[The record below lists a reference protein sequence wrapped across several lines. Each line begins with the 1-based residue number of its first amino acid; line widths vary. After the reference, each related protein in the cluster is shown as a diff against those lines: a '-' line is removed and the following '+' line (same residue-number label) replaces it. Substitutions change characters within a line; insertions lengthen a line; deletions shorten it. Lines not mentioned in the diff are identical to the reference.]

1 MGNTVKFFTQVKKD
15 NKKKGYLLSKRY
27 YLLPCILRIKI
38 IGSQRSVRI
47 APPSLLLIT
56 TVQQRLLTLLS
67 LSPWWQTGAFRH
79 QNLSKVFSELKLVTD
94 NLSLYSCSSQ
104 LRSHWKKTRKTSKHF
119 SWVVFPWFCWPL
131 RKEILVCSL
140 RLVHVTQQLRDCDNR
155 WLFQLWKT
163 SPTCDWYIE
172 KAC

>member
-67 LSPWWQTGAFRH
+67 LSP
-79 QNLSKVFSELKLVTD
+79 
-94 NLSLYSCSSQ
+94 
-104 LRSHWKKTRKTSKHF
+104 
-119 SWVVFPWFCWPL
+119 
-131 RKEILVCSL
+131 
-140 RLVHVTQQLRDCDNR
+140 
-155 WLFQLWKT
+155 
-163 SPTCDWYIE
+163 
-172 KAC
+172 